1 MKGEHTFVYINAY
14 SPFVHRFMPELGCL
28 QVAKADIFKTF
39 EDEPRRVF
47 WPEDLYEILGKNRQ
61 IWRLSRTVTASRFV
75 EFLQSKGELHLLE
88 LVPINHEVRR
98 LHRYVWRRASPFEVA
113 LSLKRQA
120 YLCHGT
126 AVAIH
131 GLSDQIPSRFYLNK
145 EQSPKPPAR
154 GGLTQASI
162 NWVFSGRQRESRLIY
177 KFDDSEVALLVGK
190 NTGDL
195 ETVEVTFS
203 GVQLRVT
210 SLERTLI
217 DIAVRPAYAGGPLQV
232 LAAYRSAMDR
242 VSIRTLLA
250 TLKKLDYIYPFHQ
263 VIGFY
268 MQHAGYA
275 ESQYKRLMELGLE
288 FDFHLAYGVKDQD
301 YSPDWRLFF
310 PKGLQ

>member
-1 MKGEHTFVYINAY
+1 
-14 SPFVHRFMPELGCL
+14 MPKLGRL

-47 WPEDLYEILGKNRQ
+47 WPEDLYEILGKNREF
-61 IWRLSRTVTASRFV
+61 WRLSRTMTASRFI

-131 GLSDQIPSRFYLNK
+131 GLSDQIPNRFYLNK

-154 GGLTQASI
+154 GGLTQGSI
-162 NWVFSGRQRESRLIY
+162 NRAFSGRQRESRLIY
-177 KFDDSEVALLVGK
+177 KFDDSEVALLAGK

-195 ETVEVTFS
+195 ETVEVTFA

-232 LAAYRSAMDR
+232 LAAYRGAIDR
-242 VSIRTLLA
+242 VSIGTLLA

-268 MQHAGYA
+268 MQRAGYA

-288 FDFHLAYGVKDQD
+288 FDFHLAYGVKEPD
-301 YSPDWRLFF
+301 YSSDWRLFF

>member
-1 MKGEHTFVYINAY
+1 
-14 SPFVHRFMPELGCL
+14 MPKFGRM
-28 QVAKADIFKTF
+28 QIAKMDIFKTF
-39 EDEPRRVF
+39 EDDPRQVF
-47 WPEDLYEILGKNRQ
+47 WLEDLYDILAKNREF
-61 IWRLSRTVTASRFV
+61 WRLSRTMTAGRFI
-75 EFLQSKGELHLLE
+75 EFLQVNGELRPIE
-88 LVPINHEVRR
+88 LVPVNHEVRR
-98 LHRYVWRRASPFEVA
+98 IYRYVWRRASPFEVA

-126 AVAIH
+126 AVAVH
-131 GLSDQIPSRFYLNK
+131 GLNDHIPSRFYLNK

-162 NWVFSGRQRESRLIY
+162 NRAFSGRQRESRLIY
-177 KFDDSEVALLVGK
+177 KFDDSEVALLAGK

-195 ETVEVTFS
+195 EVVEIAFS

-232 LAAYRSAMDR
+232 LAAYRGANER
-242 VSIRTLLA
+242 VSVGTLLA
-250 TLKKLDYIYPFHQ
+250 TLKKLGYIYPFHQ

-268 MQHAGYA
+268 MQRAGYP
-275 ESQYKRLMELGLE
+275 ESQYKRLREPGLA
-288 FDFHLAYGVKDQD
+288 FDFHLAYGVKDAD
-301 YSPDWRLFF
+301 YSSEWRLFF

>member
-1 MKGEHTFVYINAY
+1 
-14 SPFVHRFMPELGCL
+14 MPKLGRL
-28 QVAKADIFKTF
+28 QIAKADIIKTF
-39 EDEPRRVF
+39 DDDPRRVF
-47 WPEDLYEILGKNRQ
+47 WPEDLYEILGQHREF
-61 IWRLSRTVTASRFV
+61 WRLSRTMTAGKFID
-75 EFLQSKGELHLLE
+75 FLREKGELQLIE

-98 LHRYVWRRASPFEVA
+98 IQRFVWRRASPFEVA

-162 NWVFSGRQRESRLIY
+162 NRAFSGRQRESRLIY
-177 KFDDSEVALLVGK
+177 KFDGSEVALLAGK

-195 ETVEVTFS
+195 ETVDITFS

-210 SLERTLI
+210 GLERTLI

-232 LAAYRSAMDR
+232 LAAYRGAMER
-242 VSIRTLLA
+242 VSVGTLMA
-250 TLKKLDYIYPFHQ
+250 TLKKLGYIYPFHQ

-268 MQHAGYA
+268 MQRAGYP
-275 ESQYKRLMELGLE
+275 ETQYKRLMELGLE
-288 FDFHLAYGVKDQD
+288 FDFHLAYGVKDAD
-301 YSPDWRLFF
+301 YSPEWRLFF

>member
-1 MKGEHTFVYINAY
+1 MAK
-14 SPFVHRFMPELGCL
+14 LGRL
-28 QVAKADIFKTF
+28 QIAKTDIIKTF
-39 EDEPRRVF
+39 DDDPRRVF
-47 WPEDLYEILGKNRQ
+47 WPEDLYEILGQHREF
-61 IWRLSRTVTASRFV
+61 WRLSRTMTAGRFID
-75 EFLQSKGELHLLE
+75 FLREKGELQLIE

-98 LHRYVWRRASPFEVA
+98 IQRFVWRRASPFEVA

-162 NWVFSGRQRESRLIY
+162 NRAFSGRQRESRLIY
-177 KFDDSEVALLVGK
+177 KFDNSEVALLAGK

-195 ETVEVTFS
+195 ETVDISFS

-210 SLERTLI
+210 GLERTLI

-232 LAAYRSAMDR
+232 LAAYRGAMER
-242 VSIRTLLA
+242 VSVGTLIA
-250 TLKKLDYIYPFHQ
+250 TLKKLGYIYPFHQ

-268 MQHAGYA
+268 MQRAGYPA
-275 ESQYKRLMELGLE
+275 TQYKRLMELGLE
-288 FDFHLAYGVKDQD
+288 FDFHLAYGVKDAD
-301 YSPDWRLFF
+301 YSPEWRLFF